1 MRISDWSSDVC
12 SSDLIS
18 RLLSVTWGSQYVNDF
33 LHEGRVKR
41 VYLQGDAPYRMLPE
55 DFDAWYLRAADG
67 DMTPLSEVTRG
78 RWGYGS
84 PRLERLNG
92 VPSPQLPG
100 EPAPGYSTTAALA
113 EHEPYIANTPE
124 IGNREWRE

>member
-67 DMTPLSEVTRG
+67 DMTPLSEVTSG

-84 PRLERLNG
+84 PRLERFNG
-92 VPSPQLPG
+92 VPSRQIQG
-100 EPAPGYSTTAALA
+100 EPAQIGRAPCR
-113 EHEPYIANTPE
+113 ERVCPYV
-124 IGNREWRE
+124 

>member
-1 MRISDWSSDVC
+1 MIRRPPRPTRTDTLLPFTTLFRSGLTDNPRYKVDIDHEKAQALSIS
-12 SSDLIS
+12 LAEIS

-78 RWGYGS
+78 RGG
-84 PRLERLNG
+84 
-92 VPSPQLPG
+92 
-100 EPAPGYSTTAALA
+100 
-113 EHEPYIANTPE
+113 
-124 IGNREWRE
+124 